1 MKQKDFVFNICFL
14 LFLNLLIKP
23 FWILGID
30 VGVQNHVGAESYGLY
45 FAVFNFTYMFN
56 ILLDMGTTN
65 FNNRNIAR
73 NNQLLDKHLSS
84 IIILRFLLAV
94 FYMLV
99 VFSVALII
107 GYRGFMLKL
116 LFWTAVNQFLNTFLL
131 YLRSNVSALL
141 MFKTDSVLSVL
152 DRLIM
157 IILCGTL
164 LWGNVTNEPFKI
176 EWFVY
181 SQTIAYVIA
190 VAVAL
195 SIVIYKSHLRGLHW
209 NGPFFLMILKR
220 SLPFA
225 TLTLLMACYNRI
237 DSVMIERLLPG
248 DIAATQ
254 AGIYAS
260 AFRLLDALVMIAY
273 LFSVILLPLFSK
285 MIKDNDD
292 VKPIVRTSFSLL
304 FLFAVSATV
313 ILSCYKELVIGL
325 LYDEHNAASVGV
337 FTLLIPCIIP
347 ISLMYVFGTL
357 LTANGSMK
365 KLNITAAIGIGVN
378 VLVNVI
384 LIPRLHARGAA
395 IASLSTQSVVSLLQF
410 IIAMREL
417 KVPLHTL
424 PWFSCLLF
432 TGLLIPTTIVSTHLL
447 HCHVVY
453 SLLICAG
460 IALVYGFATRLIQV
474 EHSRLLWRN
483 KTRRDERESINE

>member
-30 VGVQNHVGAESYGLY
+30 VGVQNHVGAEAYGLY
-45 FAVFNFTYMFN
+45 FAVFNLTFMFN

-73 NNQLLDKHLSS
+73 NSQLLDKHLSS
-84 IIILRFLLAV
+84 IIILRLMLAV
-94 FYMLV
+94 FYMIV
-99 VFSVALII
+99 VFTVGLII

-116 LFWTAVNQFLNTFLL
+116 LFWTAINQFLNTFLL
-131 YLRSNVSALL
+131 YLRSNISALL

-157 IILCGTL
+157 IILCGIL
-164 LWGNVTNEPFKI
+164 LWGNVTDGPFRI

-181 SQTIAYVIA
+181 SQTIAYTLA

-195 SIVIYKSHLRGLHW
+195 GIVVYKSHLRKLHW
-209 NGPFFLMILKR
+209 NWPFFLMILKR

-237 DSVMIERLLPG
+237 DSVMIERLLPTEIG
-248 DIAATQ
+248 ATQ

-285 MIKDNDD
+285 MLKERENI
-292 VKPIVRTSFSLL
+292 KPIVRTSFSLL

-313 ILSCYKELVIGL
+313 ILSCYKEPVISL
-325 LYDEHNAASVGV
+325 LYDEHISASVGV
-337 FTLLIPCIIP
+337 FALLIPCIIP

-357 LTANGSMK
+357 LTANGSMR
-365 KLNITAAIGIGVN
+365 KLNITALVGIIVN
-378 VLVNVI
+378 VLVNLI
-384 LIPRLHARGAA
+384 LIPRMQARGAA
-395 IASLSTQSVVSLLQF
+395 ITSLSTQSVVSLLQF
-410 IIAMREL
+410 IIAMKEL
-417 KVPLHTL
+417 RIPVRSL
-424 PWFSCLLF
+424 PWLSCFLF
-432 TGLLIPTTIVSTHLL
+432 TALLIPTVIASTHIL
-447 HCHVVY
+447 HCHIIY
-453 SLLICAG
+453 TLLIVAA
-460 IALVYGFATRLIQV
+460 IALVYGFATRLI
-474 EHSRLLWRN
+474 RLDIL
-483 KTRRDERESINE
+483 KQFLKK

>member
-14 LFLNLLIKP
+14 IFLNLLIKP

-45 FAVFNFTYMFN
+45 FAVFNLTFMFN
-56 ILLDMGTTN
+56 ILLDMGITN
-65 FNNRNIAR
+65 FNNRNIAQNR
-73 NNQLLDKHLSS
+73 QLLDKHLSS
-84 IIILRFLLAV
+84 IIILRFMLAV
-94 FYMLV
+94 VYMCV
-99 VFSVALII
+99 VFAVALII

-116 LFWTAVNQFLNTFLL
+116 LFWTAINQFLNTFLL

-157 IILCGTL
+157 IILCGIL
-164 LWGNVTNEPFKI
+164 LWGNVTHEPFKI
-176 EWFVY
+176 EWFVF
-181 SQTIAYVIA
+181 SQTIAYVLA

-195 SIVIYKSHLRGLHW
+195 IIVISKSHLRKLNW
-209 NGPFFLMILKR
+209 NKPFFLMILKR

-225 TLTLLMACYNRI
+225 TLTLLMACYYRI
-237 DSVMIERLLPG
+237 DSVMIERLLPSE
-248 DIAATQ
+248 ISAAQ

-285 MIKDNDD
+285 MLKEKED
-292 VKPIVRTSFSLL
+292 VKPIVRTAFSLL
-304 FLFAVSATV
+304 FLFSVGATV
-313 ILSCYKELVIGL
+313 ILSCYKEPIINL
-325 LYDEHNAASVGV
+325 LYDEHIAASIGV

-357 LTANGSMK
+357 LTAKGSMR
-365 KLNITAAIGIGVN
+365 KLNITAAIGIVVN

-384 LIPRLHARGAA
+384 LIPRLQARGAA

-417 KVPLHTL
+417 KVPLKTL
-424 PWFSCLLF
+424 PWLSCLLF
-432 TGLLIPTTIVSTHLL
+432 TALLIPTAIVSVRIL
-447 HCHVVY
+447 HCHVIY
-453 SLLICAG
+453 ALLIMAG
-460 IALVYGFATRLIQV
+460 VALIYGFATRLIQI
-474 EHSRLLWRN
+474 EHSRLLWR
-483 KTRRDERESINE
+483 KQ